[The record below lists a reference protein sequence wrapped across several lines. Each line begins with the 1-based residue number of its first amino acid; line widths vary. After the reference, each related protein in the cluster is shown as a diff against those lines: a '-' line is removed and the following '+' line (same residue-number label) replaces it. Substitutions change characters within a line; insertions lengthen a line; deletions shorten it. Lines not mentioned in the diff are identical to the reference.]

1 MRHCLVVAHETL
13 DSPLLADAMLEEAS
27 RGPCQFHLVVP
38 LSTKGDG
45 FTWTEAEVRG
55 SARDHLDQAL
65 GRFTAQGFAVIGEI
79 GSSTSPVDSLN
90 DVLHRHDDGFY
101 DMVIVSTLP
110 HPFSRWLHVDA
121 PTRIE
126 RSSGLPV
133 RHVETPTRVES

>member
-1 MRHCLVVAHETL
+1 
-13 DSPLLADAMLEEAS
+13 
-27 RGPCQFHLVVP
+27 
-38 LSTKGDG
+38 
-45 FTWTEAEVRG
+45 VRG